1 MIATVGVGDMLHQLP
16 GAVHPNLVIDHMVGA
31 SAWALS
37 YMALAA
43 SLTDQL
49 ERSRSDAGV
58 APGALGFVAD
68 DDSVF
73 ARQRARAPSAPP
85 MVAPKPAQLP
95 PPPPGADV
103 SLSSESRASAL
114 RDRNKFIKNMW
125 YCAAIA
131 SDVTADKPMGVT
143 MLGMQLVLMRD
154 AATGAVHC
162 LQDACPHRGAPL
174 STGWM
179 ARLPGDGSSVLVCG
193 YHGWQIDGHG
203 LLHAVPAN
211 SDGETLPQ
219 RPLVETFPVREEAG
233 FVWLW
238 YGDAAVPGDV
248 RAPLPLIPEFSLPG
262 WRAVYGEF
270 EFDAPHQSVFEN
282 AIDFAHIH
290 YLHGSSFGNQ
300 DAPQVRNM
308 AAQSDAWGVHS
319 TFVINNKPVSPL
331 WEWTRVP
338 EVLVHAKALMPCT
351 SVVGFTLAHD
361 VRMITFVNTVPI
373 SATKSL
379 NRFALLR
386 NFAHGPALGPLEW
399 VADRIAVRAMR
410 RIMAEDKAMVDTLRP
425 ELVAKEVHV
434 RADLVQVEYRKL
446 RQQWLN
452 LGYGVDPPQKALA
465 DAAAARAACSA
476 GCTLP
481 DPDSR

>member
-16 GAVHPNLVIDHMVGA
+16 GAVQPNLVTDHIVGA
-31 SAWALS
+31 SAWGLS
-37 YMALAA
+37 YLALAA

-49 ERSRSDAGV
+49 ERGRSDAGV
-58 APGALGFVAD
+58 PPGTLGFVAD
-68 DDSVF
+68 DDSTL
-73 ARQRARAPSAPP
+73 APNRARAPRAPP
-85 MVAPKPAQLP
+85 MTGPKPAQLP
-95 PPPPGADV
+95 APPPGADV

-114 RDRNKFIKNMW
+114 RDRSRFLDHFW

-131 SDVTADKPMGVT
+131 AEVTADKPTGVT

-179 ARLPGDGSSVLVCG
+179 ARLPGDGTSVLVCG

-203 LLHAVPAN
+203 RLHAVPAN
-211 SDGETLPQ
+211 SDGESLPQ
-219 RPLVETFPVREEAG
+219 RPLVETFPVREEGG
-233 FVWLW
+233 FIWLW
-238 YGDAAVPGDV
+238 YGDAGVPEDV
-248 RAPLPLIPEFSLPG
+248 RAPLPIIPELSLPG
-262 WRAVYGEF
+262 WRAVHGEF
-270 EFDAPHQSVFEN
+270 TFDAPHQSVFEN

-290 YLHGSSFGNQ
+290 YLHSSSFGNQ
-300 DAPQVRNM
+300 DAPKVRNM
-308 AAQSDAWGVHS
+308 TAESDAWGVLS
-319 TFVINNKPVSPL
+319 TFSINNKPVSPL

-338 EVLVHAKALMPCT
+338 EVLVHAKALLPCT
-351 SVVGFTLAHD
+351 SVVGFTLAHNIK
-361 VRMITFVNTVPI
+361 MITFVNTVPI
-373 SATKSL
+373 DGNKSL

-399 VADRIAVRAMR
+399 VADRIAVRAMKQ
-410 RIMAEDKAMVDTLRP
+410 IMAEDKAMVDTLRP

-434 RADLVQVEYRKL
+434 RADLVQVEFRKL

-465 DAAAARAACSA
+465 DAAAARAACTA
-476 GCTLP
+476 GCSLP
-481 DPDSR
+481 SPDSR